1 MIFIQI
7 KNIQDKYLKFINNS
21 IIFYDIKLS
30 NELIEKLKELSS
42 KPSLT
47 DEEYINKIILLKF
60 FNKIASINLFKSKN
74 KLLKLL
80 EGAINCS
87 NKYCYEFKLDKELQ
101 DKKQS
106 IIKMKND
113 KKRNEFI
120 KEVYS
125 NEKQIKLDKCNK
137 DTLKF
142 IQESLKFYNDY
153 LKLFDI
159 EVPKDIQMSNIIEL
173 KENDIPKIVINFYH
187 IF

>member
-47 DEEYINKIILLKF
+47 DEEYINKI
-60 FNKIASINLFKSKN
+60 ASINLFKSKN

-113 KKRNEFI
+113 KNKRI
-120 KEVYS
+120 
-125 NEKQIKLDKCNK
+125 
-137 DTLKF
+137 
-142 IQESLKFYNDY
+142 
-153 LKLFDI
+153 
-159 EVPKDIQMSNIIEL
+159 
-173 KENDIPKIVINFYH
+173 
-187 IF
+187 